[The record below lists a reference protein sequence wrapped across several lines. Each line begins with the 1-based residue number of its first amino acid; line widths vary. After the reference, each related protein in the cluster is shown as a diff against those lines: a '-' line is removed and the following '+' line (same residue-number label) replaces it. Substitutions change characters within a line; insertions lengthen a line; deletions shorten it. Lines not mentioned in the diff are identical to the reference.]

1 MEKLKTGDI
10 ILTAQLGAVSKAVR
24 IATGSKFSHSI
35 FYVGSGSYIH
45 SDGQGVH
52 ANNIQRL
59 LFEKEEYVEVL
70 RIEKTDFISEACVFA
85 RSQIGKEYSVKDAM
99 NSKNPLS
106 NKKKINRQFCSRL
119 VSQSFEHSG
128 IDLVENA
135 DFCTPKDIQKSLYVK
150 VVPGCVKKA
159 TEQEIKFANSFNPLQ
174 KQIEITN
181 EILSSIRKLTSNDIQ
196 SFEEL
201 SLFIID
207 NPSFDTQITAIVRDS
222 GYLSMWKH
230 EIHQNPW
237 RYNGE
242 VFLSLDIDP
251 VYKKESAKLE
261 LKSGLEQAKLYT
273 RNFEMYRNLS
283 RHYSREYF
291 EMNITLYGNLI
302 NQMSNRI
309 DSAKYVIKHT

>member
-1 MEKLKTGDI
+1 M
-10 ILTAQLGAVSKAVR
+10 
-24 IATGSKFSHSI
+24 
-35 FYVGSGSYIH
+35 
-45 SDGQGVH
+45 
-52 ANNIQRL
+52 
-59 LFEKEEYVEVL
+59 
-70 RIEKTDFISEACVFA
+70 
-85 RSQIGKEYSVKDAM
+85 
-99 NSKNPLS
+99 
-106 NKKKINRQFCSRL
+106 
-119 VSQSFEHSG
+119 
-128 IDLVENA
+128 
-135 DFCTPKDIQKSLYVK
+135 
-150 VVPGCVKKA
+150 
-159 TEQEIKFANSFNPLQ
+159 
-174 KQIEITN
+174 
-181 EILSSIRKLTSNDIQ
+181 
-196 SFEEL
+196 
-201 SLFIID
+201 
-207 NPSFDTQITAIVRDS
+207 RDS